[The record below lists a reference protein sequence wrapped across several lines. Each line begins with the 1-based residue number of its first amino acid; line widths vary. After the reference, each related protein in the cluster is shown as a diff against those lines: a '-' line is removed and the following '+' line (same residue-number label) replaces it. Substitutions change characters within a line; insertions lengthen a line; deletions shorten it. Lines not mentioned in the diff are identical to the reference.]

1 MNFLEDWAG
10 YFEVVVAWSDRLL
23 AGLWTTVQLALYGGL
38 LAFVIAVALGLMAG
52 SPSLW
57 LRAPAR
63 VLIEFFRG
71 ISLVVLLFLLLY
83 VLPQIWMRNP
93 DLPFEELIRNTFLL
107 GVLALGIN
115 YGAYGAEAVR
125 ASMTTVPTGQWEAT
139 TALSM
144 SWPHKMRRI
153 IFPQAWALMLPSL
166 ANLWIHLLKGSAI
179 AYIIPF
185 VNDFTAELNNLRR
198 PTDIW
203 FSHAFIGLVV
213 YFILALILTVF
224 MQALEAR
231 AKHKLGRG
239 PSLKEI
245 LSPAPKATPAD
256 ALAPRGSTSTASTAS
271 TASTSSTASESDDD
285 LPSQRPTSGG
295 AR

>member
-1 MNFLEDWAG
+1 MDWLEEQRQHLQALSD
-10 YFEVVVAWSDRLL
+10 FSDRLID
-23 AGLWTTVQLALYGGL
+23 GLLTTIQLTLLGGA
-38 LAFVIAVALGLMAG
+38 LAFVVAVALGLMAG
-52 SPSLW
+52 APSLW
-57 LRAPAR
+57 LRGPAR

-71 ISLVVLLFLLLY
+71 ISLLVLLFWMVY
-83 VLPQIWMRNP
+83 VLPLFWMANP
-93 DLPFEELIRNTFLL
+93 DLPGEGLVRNTFLI
-107 GVLALGIN
+107 GVVALGIN

-125 ASMTTVPTGQWEAT
+125 ASLTTVSQGQWEAT

-166 ANLWIHLLKGSAI
+166 ANLWVHLLKGSAI
-179 AYIIPF
+179 VYILPG
-185 VNDFTAELNNLRR
+185 VNDFTFELNNLRR

-203 FSHAFIGLVV
+203 FSHALVGLVT
-213 YFILALILTVF
+213 YFVLALILTIF

-245 LSPAPKATPAD
+245 LSPDPPAIAPD
-256 ALAPRGSTSTASTAS
+256 AAS
-271 TASTSSTASESDDD
+271 SSTATLSTEKG
-285 LPSQRPTSGG
+285 SQARGETDASQTTGGG